1 MGHDGQGTWHLDKLV
16 VTEAATGTTYFFPC
30 GQWVKGSGI
39 PGCMTHYLQ
48 PQAYPADPASL
59 PQWYRVELQVEGVA
73 GKLGRDSLRLELI
86 GSRGESGVQRLDAS
100 RAGPGRPLAC
110 LFEAL
115 NVGQMERLRIGLAA
129 SEDGGCSAL
138 CCAMLAYSSAAP
150 ETSPCPATTCGQ
162 PATATETHCLP
173 LTPPTCPTCPACRPE
188 ELAAAG
194 AGCDHPP
201 AVCGQRH
208 LPLLQAAAAQHRLWR
223 HRAGACRVTGGGEG
237 GQAGGRAHGRAGGQ
251 LAG

>member
-223 HRAGACRVTGGGEG
+223 HRAGACRVTGGCEG